1 MTKAVLRVQRD
12 RLSKGLDRG
21 FFIPEPPFHDGQA
34 SERFRIIGAQVH
46 RLLELIARSRE
57 IMMDESLHMA
67 HRDMRLGQPR
77 RQRQRSFCLTLLGLP
92 VGRSEE
98 SRVGKRLVRNGR
110 YRVSPYQLNNKNK
123 KQ

>member
-1 MTKAVLRVQRD
+1 MPKAVLRVQRD

-77 RQRQRSFCLTLLGLP
+77 RQRQRSFCLHLLGLQ
-92 VGRSEE
+92 VRSEE
-98 SRVGKRLVRNGR
+98 HTSELQSLMRTSYAV
-110 YRVSPYQLNNKNK
+110 
-123 KQ
+123 

>member
-1 MTKAVLRVQRD
+1 MPKAVLRVQRD

-77 RQRQRSFCLTLLGLP
+77 RQRQR
-92 VGRSEE
+92 RSEE
-98 SRVGKRLVRNGR
+98 HPSELQSLMRISYDVFCL
-110 YRVSPYQLNNKNK
+110 K
-123 KQ
+123 KKK